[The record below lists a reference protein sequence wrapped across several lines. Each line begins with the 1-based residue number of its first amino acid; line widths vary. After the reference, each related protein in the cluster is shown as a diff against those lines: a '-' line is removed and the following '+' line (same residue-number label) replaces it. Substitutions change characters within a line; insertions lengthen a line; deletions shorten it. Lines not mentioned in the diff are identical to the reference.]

1 MSRLMYKS
9 CTSTQ
14 KYQSTERTRKYE
26 KVRESTRRILRV
38 AANTKYTSIDNEIR
52 KLLYR
57 LVFITQ

>member
-26 KVRESTRRILRV
+26 KVHESTRRILRV

-52 KLLYR
+52 KLL
-57 LVFITQ
+57 